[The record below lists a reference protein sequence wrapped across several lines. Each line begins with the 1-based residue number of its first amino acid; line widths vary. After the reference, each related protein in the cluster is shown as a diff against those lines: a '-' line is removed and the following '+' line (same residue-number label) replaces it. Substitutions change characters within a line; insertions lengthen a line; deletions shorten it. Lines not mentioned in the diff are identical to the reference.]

1 MNNIKVICTKADDDA
16 SSTTLSAVDKQDT
29 NRYKTSMKT
38 SQRLIA
44 PRHSTHSEIQ
54 QSVQRLPQN

>member
-29 NRYKTSMKT
+29 NRYKTGMKT
-38 SQRLIA
+38 NQRLTA
-44 PRHSTHSEIQ
+44 ARHSTYSPP
-54 QSVQRLPQN
+54 LY